1 MTKVGVRNIGG
12 YMFIA
17 KTQHIIAP
25 IKKFFCVNIFISITG
40 LLVVIS
46 LFIKKTK
53 HKIKVK
59 KQINIKLE

>member
-1 MTKVGVRNIGG
+1 
-12 YMFIA
+12 MFIA

-40 LLVVIS
+40 LLIINS

-53 HKIKVK
+53 HKRKVK
-59 KQINIKLE
+59 KQKNIKLE